1 MKNQIDW
8 QKLGFA
14 VAEIEK
20 WQEYIESQKP
30 ILRELA
36 DDELA
41 NDYVLVN
48 RKNSPIITYSNEYK
62 QAKAK
67 FEAKLKEKFPPTKID
82 RLNYSIELAALQTST
97 KKAEATA
104 KCAKLTAKTINRRIT
119 ASKR

>member
-82 RLNYSIELAALQTST
+82 RLNYSIELTALQTST